1 MKKNDGSFSEQLDT
15 NIANLQYIT
24 NKYGDYEK
32 VQTTVE
38 ELNSQVT
45 DLHKKYESSSKHLS
59 QVNEKIGK
67 TESEIR
73 NYVEPTLKTTSD
85 VSKHFASIK
94 NGIQKKEVEF
104 SNKTKKLE
112 KLKVIES
119 LYALANKHES
129 SSSITS
135 LVKEA
140 CYLQDK
146 KKFDSVL
153 EKLLDVNIQDAKG
166 KTPIILAVEN
176 KFSYGVEQLLKKGAN
191 LHIKDQY
198 GDNGLHIS
206 IKLGCD
212 NITKQLIEV
221 NNSIIFYKNAQ
232 GKLPLYLALEQNNK
246 LLLKQL
252 FSPEIA
258 ADCLLEAI
266 KTDAIKIAQDLV
278 NMHPSIVHFMSA
290 DDKSVLGVALEQE
303 AIQITK
309 LLLSYKADMSE
320 ALDSNKSIKNIN
332 IADYP
337 VENSQI
343 KSLHFELLNYDN
355 IIKLSLRNSQ
365 INPEQSKLLADG
377 FKSNH
382 SLKILDLSGNNLGY
396 VGAKYIADTLVKNT
410 GIISL
415 DISRNNIE
423 EAGAI
428 FLANMLKVNNSLI
441 ALNLSNNNIK
451 DVGVI
456 FLSNNLAS
464 NKSLSYIALQYN
476 NIGERGIEAL
486 SDLLLNN
493 NTLTKLKIDGNNINY
508 QGIEHIAKS
517 MDINASIIMLSGIKG
532 FPEAER
538 LISDKLLQNIKQF
551 EAHLQLIGKKSIN
564 YSELDAN
571 KLLSTLK
578 QLQVQEDNFVLQ
590 PGASY
595 KKVPLLKQLAILT
608 HQIQEQFIDKNDDAL
623 VSLAGQVEQ
632 DQSFEYLEFV

>member
-1 MKKNDGSFSEQLDT
+1 MKNNDTIFSEQLE
-15 NIANLQYIT
+15 ISRANLQHIA
-24 NKYGDYEK
+24 NNFADYENTK
-32 VQTTVE
+32 E
-38 ELNSQVT
+38 VT
-45 DLHKKYESSSKHLS
+45 ETLK
-59 QVNEKIGK
+59 
-67 TESEIR
+67 SEITGL
-73 NYVEPTLKTTSD
+73 N
-85 VSKHFASIK
+85 
-94 NGIQKKEVEF
+94 
-104 SNKTKKLE
+104 KKLE
-112 KLKVIES
+112 TANSSLSQTKTKVYQSKQKLEAIPKQIKLKEQELEAKNQKLKKIKALEA
-119 LYALANKHES
+119 LYSLANEYEES
-129 SSSITS
+129 SNITT

-140 CYLQDK
+140 CFLQDRN
-146 KKFDSVL
+146 KFDSVL
-153 EKLLDVNIQDAKG
+153 EKLSDVNIQDAKG

-176 KFSYGVEQLLKKGAN
+176 KFSYGVEKLLKKGAN

-198 GDNGLHIS
+198 GDNSLHIS

-212 NITKQLIEV
+212 NITKQLVEV
-221 NNSIIFYKNAQ
+221 DNSIIFDKNAQ
-232 GKLPLYLALEQNNK
+232 DKLPLYLALEQSNK
-246 LLLKQL
+246 VLLKQL

-258 ADCLLEAI
+258 ANCLLEAI
-266 KTDAIKIAQDLV
+266 KSDAIKIAQDLV

-290 DDKSVLGVALEQE
+290 DDKSILGVAIEQG
-303 AIQITK
+303 AMQITK
-309 LLLSYKADMSE
+309 LLLSYKADMTE

-343 KSLHFELLNYDN
+343 RSLHFELFNYNN

-382 SLKILDLSGNNLGY
+382 SLKILDLSGNNIGY
-396 VGAKYIADTLVKNT
+396 IGAKHIADALVKNI

-451 DVGVI
+451 DAGVI
-456 FLSNNLAS
+456 FLSNNLAN
-464 NKSLSYIALQYN
+464 NKSLSYISLQYN
-476 NIGERGIEAL
+476 NIGKKGMEAL

-493 NTLTKLKIDGNNINY
+493 NTLTKLKFDGNNINH
-508 QGIEHIAKS
+508 QGVEHLAKS
-517 MDINASIIMLSGIKG
+517 MEINASIIMLSGIIG
-532 FPEAER
+532 FPEADK
-538 LISDKLLQNIKQF
+538 LISDKIQQNIKQF
-551 EAHLQLIGKKSIN
+551 EYHLQLMGKKSIN

-578 QLQVQEDNFVLQ
+578 QLQVQEENFVLES
-590 PGASY
+590 GTSY
-595 KKVPLLKQLAILT
+595 KKAPLLKYLAILT
-608 HQIQEQFIDKNDDAL
+608 NQIQDQLVDKDDAL

-632 DQSFEYLEFV
+632 DQLFEYLEFV

>member
-32 VQTTVE
+32 TQTTVD
-38 ELNSQVT
+38 ELKAQVT
-45 DLHKKYESSSKHLS
+45 DLHKKYELSNKHLS
-59 QVNEKIGK
+59 QVNEKISK

-112 KLKVIES
+112 KLKALES

-146 KKFDSVL
+146 KKFDSIL
-153 EKLLDVNIQDAKG
+153 EKLSDVNTQDAKG

-198 GDNGLHIS
+198 GDNSLHIS

-221 NNSIIFYKNAQ
+221 DNSIIFDKNAQ
-232 GKLPLYLALEQNNK
+232 GKLPLYLALEQSNK
-246 LLLKQL
+246 ILLKQL

-258 ADCLLEAI
+258 ANCLLEAI
-266 KTDAIKIAQDLV
+266 KTDTIKIAQDLV

-290 DDKSVLGVALEQE
+290 DDKSVLGVALERE

-320 ALDSNKSIKNIN
+320 ALDSNKSINNIN

-337 VENSQI
+337 VDNSQI
-343 KSLHFELLNYDN
+343 KSLHFELFNYNN
-355 IIKLSLRNSQ
+355 IIKLLLRNSQ

-377 FKSNH
+377 FKSNN
-382 SLKILDLSGNNLGY
+382 SLKILDLSGNNIGY
-396 VGAKYIADTLVKNT
+396 IGAKHIADALVKNT
-410 GIISL
+410 GVISL

-451 DVGVI
+451 DAGVI
-456 FLSNNLAS
+456 FLSNNLAN
-464 NKSLSYIALQYN
+464 NKSLSYISLQYN
-476 NIGERGIEAL
+476 NIGEKGIEAL

-493 NTLTKLKIDGNNINY
+493 NTLTKLKIDGNNIHY
-508 QGIEHIAKS
+508 QGVEHLTRA
-517 MDINASIIMLSGIKG
+517 MEINSSIISLSGIKG
-532 FPEAER
+532 SPEAEK
-538 LISDKLLQNIKQF
+538 LISDKIQQNIKQF
-551 EAHLQLIGKKSIN
+551 EAHLQLMGEKSIN

-578 QLQVQEDNFVLQ
+578 QLQVQEDNFVLES
-590 PGASY
+590 GTSY
-595 KKVPLLKQLAILT
+595 KKAPLLKHLAILT
-608 HQIQEQFIDKNDDAL
+608 NQIQEQFIDKNDDAL

>member
-1 MKKNDGSFSEQLDT
+1 MKNNDTIFSEQLE
-15 NIANLQYIT
+15 ISRANLQHIA
-24 NKYGDYEK
+24 NNFVDYENTK
-32 VQTTVE
+32 E
-38 ELNSQVT
+38 VT
-45 DLHKKYESSSKHLS
+45 ETLK
-59 QVNEKIGK
+59 
-67 TESEIR
+67 SEITGL
-73 NYVEPTLKTTSD
+73 N
-85 VSKHFASIK
+85 
-94 NGIQKKEVEF
+94 
-104 SNKTKKLE
+104 KKLE
-112 KLKVIES
+112 TANSSLSQTKTKVYQSKQKLEAMPKQIKLKEQELEAKNQKLKKLKALEA
-119 LYALANKHES
+119 LYSLANEYEES
-129 SSSITS
+129 SNITT

-140 CYLQDK
+140 CFLQDRN
-146 KKFDSVL
+146 KFDSVL
-153 EKLLDVNIQDAKG
+153 EKLSDVNIQDAKG

-221 NNSIIFYKNAQ
+221 DNSIIFDKNAQ
-232 GKLPLYLALEQNNK
+232 GKLPLYLALEQSNK
-246 LLLKQL
+246 VLLKQL

-258 ADCLLEAI
+258 ANCLLEAI
-266 KTDAIKIAQDLV
+266 KSDAIKIAQDLV

-290 DDKSVLGVALEQE
+290 DDKSILGVAIEQG
-303 AIQITK
+303 AMQITK
-309 LLLSYKADMSE
+309 LLLSYKADMTE

-337 VENSQI
+337 VDNSQI
-343 KSLHFELLNYDN
+343 KSLYFELFNYNN
-355 IIKLSLRNSQ
+355 IIKLSLKNSQ

-396 VGAKYIADTLVKNT
+396 IGAKYIADALVKNI

-451 DVGVI
+451 DAGVI
-456 FLSNNLAS
+456 FLSNNLAN
-464 NKSLSYIALQYN
+464 NKSLSYISLQYN
-476 NIGERGIEAL
+476 NIGEKGIEAL
-486 SDLLLNN
+486 SDLILNN
-493 NTLTKLKIDGNNINY
+493 NTLTKLKIDGNNINH
-508 QGIEHIAKS
+508 QGIEHLAKS
-517 MDINASIIMLSGIKG
+517 MEINASIIMLSGIIG
-532 FPEAER
+532 FPEADK
-538 LISDKLLQNIKQF
+538 LISDKIQQNIKQF
-551 EAHLQLIGKKSIN
+551 EAHLQLMGKKSIN

-578 QLQVQEDNFVLQ
+578 QLQVQEDNFVLES
-590 PGASY
+590 GTSY
-595 KKVPLLKQLAILT
+595 KKTPLLKHLAILT
-608 HQIQEQFIDKNDDAL
+608 NQIQDQLVDKDDAL